1 MLFWVGGFGAD
12 MASMGGRTEGIG
24 TLLAGAVD
32 TAWSSSTLS
41 FGPLATRTPSPSW
54 LAAHPTLDVV
64 YAAHEGAGTV
74 AAYRR
79 SDVLRLLPIGRP
91 LAVGDSPCHIAVAP
105 DGTFMVVSC
114 YGDGRVVRVA
124 LRDDGALGGA
134 IVVTDDVIRDPHS
147 AEEGSD
153 QDFFSVAG
161 VRDLRELAAALAES
175 AGLARDRDE
184 RDPRDRDEDSDE
196 ELDAATAASIAR
208 ALDPNAVLDAATT
221 LEPVDAAPV
230 RASHAHATVFL
241 PDGRIAT
248 TDLGFDAVRIWRPG
262 PNTLRADHVVALP
275 FGSGPRHMVMHPS
288 GHLHVVTEYS
298 CEVFTLAAGPD
309 GRWAVVAGTVVS
321 PDAVAGFD
329 FPSELSADR
338 EGGFLYA
345 GVRGSNAIAALRV
358 RGSGERVEPIAM
370 VESGGDWPRHHLVDH
385 DTVLVANQLS
395 GDIASLLID
404 ERTGVPG
411 RPRHRTD
418 AGSPSCILPARTD

>member
-54 LAAHPTLDVV
+54 LAAHPTLDIV

-91 LAVGDSPCHIAVAP
+91 LAVG
-105 DGTFMVVSC
+105 
-114 YGDGRVVRVA
+114 
-124 LRDDGALGGA
+124 
-134 IVVTDDVIRDPHS
+134 
-147 AEEGSD
+147 

-241 PDGRIAT
+241 PGGRIAT

>member
-12 MASMGGRTEGIG
+12 LASMGGRTEGIG

-32 TAWSSSTLS
+32 TAWSSATLS

-54 LAAHPTLDVV
+54 LAAHPSLDVV
-64 YAAHEGAGTV
+64 YAAHEGAGTI

-91 LAVGDSPCHIAVAP
+91 IAVGNGPCHIAVAP
-105 DGTFMVVSC
+105 DGSYLVATC

-124 LRDDGALGGA
+124 LREHGALGGA
-134 IVVTDDVIRDPHS
+134 VVVTDDEIRDPHS
-147 AEEGSD
+147 ADEGAD
-153 QDFFSVAG
+153 EDFFAVAG

-175 AGLARDRDE
+175 AASDARE
-184 RDPRDRDEDSDE
+184 LRDEDAQV
-196 ELDAATAASIAR
+196 DAAAAAST
-208 ALDPNAVLDAATT
+208 ALVLDTAVLDTA
-221 LEPVDAAPV
+221 DAEPV
-230 RASHAHATVFL
+230 RASHAHAAAFL

-262 PNTLRADHVVALP
+262 PNTLLPDHLVALP
-275 FGSGPRHMVMHPS
+275 FGSGPRHMVVHPS
-288 GHLHVVTEYS
+288 RHLHVVTEYS
-298 CEVFTLAAGPD
+298 CEVFTLAPGAD
-309 GRWAVVAGTVVS
+309 GRWAVIAGVVVS
-321 PDAVAGFD
+321 PDVTAGFD

-345 GVRGSNAIAALRV
+345 GVRGSNAIATLRV
-358 RGSGERVEPIAM
+358 RGSGERVEPIAL

-385 DTVLVANQLS
+385 DTLLVANQLS
-395 GDIASLLID
+395 GDIASLPID

-411 RPRHRTD
+411 RARHRTD
-418 AGSPSCILPARTD
+418 AGSPSCILPARTDSGRGD